1 MALPENCIITIN
13 GRVESGNPQ
22 VNEDSCD
29 TIELITRLI
38 LSQVRLPIP
47 PLRRFKV
54 PMFSEQVILY

>member
-29 TIELITRLI
+29 TIELITRGYFTRKGENFFI
-38 LSQVRLPIP
+38 TYH
-47 PLRRFKV
+47 
-54 PMFSEQVILY
+54 ENEATG